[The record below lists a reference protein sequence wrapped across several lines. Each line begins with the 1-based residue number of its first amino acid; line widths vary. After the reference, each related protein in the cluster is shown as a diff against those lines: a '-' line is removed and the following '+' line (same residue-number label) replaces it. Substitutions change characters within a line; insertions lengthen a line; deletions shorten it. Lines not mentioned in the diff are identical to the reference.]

1 MLKISVTTLNA
12 YREIMI
18 TSKRFNL
25 NWRKGGEYGIQE
37 DGKDWD

>member
-1 MLKISVTTLNA
+1 MLTISVTTLNA

-18 TSKRFNL
+18 TSKRFHL
-25 NWRKGGEYGIQE
+25 NRRKGGEYGIQE

>member
-1 MLKISVTTLNA
+1 MPKISVTTLNA

-37 DGKDWD
+37 DGKDRD